1 MNSNN
6 NNSQNNTPQ
15 SKTSGKSLNKMIYAT
30 LFAALI
36 GICSQIII
44 PLPFIP
50 INMALF
56 AVFMSGICLG
66 PIYGALSVIIYCLL
80 GLVGVP
86 VFAGFNGGI
95 HHLIGITGG
104 FIIGYI
110 FTAFITGLL
119 ICTKKSGTK
128 PTPFRKLR
136 PIIAMSLGLLSCYT
150 IGTLWFMF
158 VTDYS
163 IKATLIYCV
172 LPFIPGDIV
181 KIALALV
188 LARKLRSFY

>member
-1 MNSNN
+1 MNLHSNI
-6 NNSQNNTPQ
+6 SQENT
-15 SKTSGKSLNKMIYAT
+15 SRKSLNKMIFAT
-30 LFAALI
+30 LFSALI

-44 PLPFIP
+44 PLPLIP

-66 PIYGALSVIIYCLL
+66 PIYGSMSVVIYCLL
-80 GLVGVP
+80 GLIGAP
-86 VFAGFNGGI
+86 VFAGFNGGA

-119 ICTKKSGTK
+119 SVNKKSK
-128 PTPFRKLR
+128 PRL
-136 PIIAMSLGLLSCYT
+136 ILSMSIGLLACYT
-150 IGTLWFMF
+150 IGLLWFIYL
-158 VTDYS
+158 TDYS
-163 IKATLIYCV
+163 IKSSLVYCV

-181 KIALALV
+181 KIGLALV
-188 LARKLRSFY
+188 LSKKLRAFY